1 MYYEHF
7 GLREPP
13 FRITPDTR
21 LFFPGGSRG
30 AILDAIVYAI
40 ASGEGIIKVIGEVAD
55 WQRQSAEETAAW
67 RKRLAAGQG
76 KIIN

>member
-40 ASGEGIIKVIGEVAD
+40 GFDAMTGALD
-55 WQRQSAEETAAW
+55 
-67 RKRLAAGQG
+67 
-76 KIIN
+76 KIDITGRGGVKLKE

>member
-7 GLREPP
+7 GLTEPP

-40 ASGEGIIKVIGEVAD
+40 ASGEGIIKVIGEVGSGRCRPCA
-55 WQRQSAEETAAW
+55 SP
-67 RKRLAAGQG
+67 
-76 KIIN
+76 